1 MTDSRERA
9 NLRVPRG
16 PAGSQALR
24 GNSSRISLNSLNE
37 QFASTRQEYE
47 LWDDDGSS
55 VYERLTN
62 ASEAGDPETGEK
74 ILMSSA
80 DGFGLLY
87 HADEAPSG
95 PGLSW
100 DYYDILCLP
109 RDGKELSQEQIR
121 SAYYRLFLLFYPD
134 SYPEHLRPIARQQFL
149 RAQEAFET
157 LIDPIRRAQYDLDH
171 FLHVEDARRASSEY
185 ETAFKEAV
193 RNRVQNGIQTSSDL
207 GIRLDASRSS
217 IDHSGPR
224 LLDFALSHSV
234 TVDVPS
240 LRKLVQPQVSRL
252 EALSGKQ
259 TTTGSG

>member
-9 NLRVPRG
+9 NLRVPRPRPGITRSPSTRSSAAFEDFRPPPGGAG

-55 VYERLTN
+55 IYERLTN

-87 HADEAPSG
+87 HADEAPPG
-95 PGLSW
+95 PGLSYW

-121 SAYYRLFLLFYPD
+121 SAYFRLFLLF
-134 SYPEHLRPIARQQFL
+134 
-149 RAQEAFET
+149 
-157 LIDPIRRAQYDLDH
+157 
-171 FLHVEDARRASSEY
+171 
-185 ETAFKEAV
+185 
-193 RNRVQNGIQTSSDL
+193 
-207 GIRLDASRSS
+207 
-217 IDHSGPR
+217 
-224 LLDFALSHSV
+224 LS
-234 TVDVPS
+234 
-240 LRKLVQPQVSRL
+240 
-252 EALSGKQ
+252 
-259 TTTGSG
+259 